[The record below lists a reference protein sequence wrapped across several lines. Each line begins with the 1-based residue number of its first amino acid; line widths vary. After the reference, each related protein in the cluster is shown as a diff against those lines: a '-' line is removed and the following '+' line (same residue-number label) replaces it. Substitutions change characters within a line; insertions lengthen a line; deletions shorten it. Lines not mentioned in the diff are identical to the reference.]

1 MFFSPPTS
9 FGSVADNLWTLLYNY
24 TVHVVEPTLYKFFF
38 KKPVFDMFFFYCPSM
53 AYKEILSQDVKTFSC
68 IKEGNV
74 NCPPLIDP
82 I

>member
-1 MFFSPPTS
+1 MFFSAPTS
-9 FGSVADNLWTLLYNY
+9 FGSVADNLWTLLYTCSWTY
-24 TVHVVEPTLYKFFF
+24 TLQKF
-38 KKPVFDMFFFYCPSM
+38 KKNKPVFDMFFFYCPSM

-82 I
+82 R

>member
-1 MFFSPPTS
+1 MVFSPPTS
-9 FGSVADNLWTLLYNY
+9 FGSVADNLWTLLYI
-24 TVHVVEPTLYKFFF
+24 HVVEPTLYKSFL

-74 NCPPLIDP
+74 NFPLLIDP
-82 I
+82 R